1 MRFLV
6 TGGGGYIGSVLV
18 PTILDRGHDV
28 RVVDRFFFGRERL
41 PKDGPRLECVREDTR
56 RLDPGILKGVD
67 VVIDLAA
74 LSNDPSGETFK
85 AATYA
90 INWRARARLARM
102 ACDAG
107 VSRYILPSSCSV
119 YGFQGAD
126 VVVDE
131 SGDTHPLT
139 TYADANLRAEG
150 DVLPL
155 ASNDFTAVVTRLS
168 TVFGL
173 SPRMRFDL
181 AVNGMTV
188 GARSTGKLPLMRDGS
203 QWRPIVHVRDVA
215 DALIFLAEAPS
226 DAVNGSIVNIGDKAL
241 NYQLA
246 QLAEDVVAAL
256 DLPVEREWYGDPDHR
271 SYRVGFDRLNGLGF
285 QTRRTVA
292 DGVREIVAAL
302 DAGAVART
310 PDTITLDWYKLL
322 VEWRARI
329 KEVELHDGLLD
340 I

>member
-18 PTILDRGHDV
+18 PTLLDRGHGV

-41 PKDGPRLECVREDTR
+41 PQHPALDCVREDTR
-56 RLDPGILKGVD
+56 RIRPDLLDGVD

-85 AATYA
+85 EATWA

-102 ACDAG
+102 ARDAG
-107 VSRYILPSSCSV
+107 VLRYILPSSCSV
-119 YGFQGAD
+119 YGFQGPD
-126 VVVDE
+126 VVIDE
-131 SGDTHPLT
+131 TGDTHPLT
-139 TYADANLRAEG
+139 TYAEANLRAEG

-155 ASNDFTAVVTRLS
+155 AGNDFTAVVTRLA

-188 GARSTGKLPLMRDGS
+188 GARSTGRLPLMRDGT
-203 QWRPIVHVRDVA
+203 QYRPIVHVRDVA
-215 DALIFLAEAPS
+215 DALIFLAQAPS
-226 DAVNGSIVNIGDKAL
+226 EAVNGRIVNIGDNGL
-241 NYQLA
+241 NYRLA
-246 QLAEDVVAAL
+246 ALADDVIAAL

-271 SYRVGFDRLNGLGF
+271 SYRVSFDRLNGLGF
-285 QTRRTVA
+285 RTRRTVA

-302 DAGAVART
+302 DEGKVART

-322 VEWRARI
+322 IEWRRRI
-329 KEVELHDGLLD
+329 KEVELHGGLLD